1 MNKCFSKCS
10 AVCGPE
16 ASASLGNLLKM
27 QILGTSLVVLWL
39 RLCAPSGE
47 DLGSIQPFNGQKSGM
62 KSNTGA
68 SVSSSVKWETNH
80 ELLISECEGMHFP
93 FERQCKLQ
101 NQTRKP

>member
-1 MNKCFSKCS
+1 MEQGVRKR
-10 AVCGPE
+10 E
-16 ASASLGNLLKM
+16 ERLDLK
-27 QILGTSLVVLWL
+27 
-39 RLCAPSGE
+39 RE

-80 ELLISECEGMHFP
+80 ELLISECEGMHVP